1 MRLIAPSNSDHPN
14 QTSSC
19 ERTSIFGGNAELIFC
34 FAIRESAMR
43 LSCRH
48 HNDLLSKAK
57 PPRLEHR
64 FKNNFARHLRLPR
77 APVRERYWDLN
88 DPKAFSLGA
97 KNGFDLKRVAF

>member
-1 MRLIAPSNSDHPN
+1 MKWIQPFNSDHLN
-14 QTSSC
+14 QTSPS

-34 FAIRESAMR
+34 FAIRDSATR

-64 FKNNFARHLRLPR
+64 FKNNFARHLRFPS
-77 APVRERYWDLN
+77 APVRERYRDLN

-97 KNGFDLKRVAF
+97 NNGFDLKGVAF